1 MQTPLAYLKLQL
13 PWVRLPLRPCGGL
26 ADELELNSPPY
37 PTILQL
43 SWLLSWQTWVSLRG
57 RLVEL
62 TALTVDQL
70 REFLIKL
77 PHAPK
82 ASLENPN
89 WTCVFFFPRT
99 AAWSPSSFFCHFCLF
114 CLRKQPSF
122 SLRGFWARN
131 LATGHWG
138 CCSLFFLLGASIIHS
153 LVCKCCCGLPTHPH
167 KQNEYLPGCTD
178 HYRNLLLIFGLL
190 EIAQLRP
197 FLRCPLAETKCVRD
211 AWRPKTCAQ
220 N

>member
-1 MQTPLAYLKLQL
+1 MPLQALWENACKMIFCIVCVFPQGKFRIVPQFCQYFQHLQ
-13 PWVRLPLRPCGGL
+13 RLVGKSRLGEDDSIRCF
-26 ADELELNSPPY
+26 
-37 PTILQL
+37 
-43 SWLLSWQTWVSLRG
+43 LLSYRCTFALR
-57 RLVEL
+57 
-62 TALTVDQL
+62 
-70 REFLIKL
+70 F
-77 PHAPK
+77 
-82 ASLENPN
+82 
-89 WTCVFFFPRT
+89 FFFPRT

-114 CLRKQPSF
+114 CPRKQPSF

-138 CCSLFFLLGASIIHS
+138 CCSLFFLLGASIY
-153 LVCKCCCGLPTHPH
+153 K
-167 KQNEYLPGCTD
+167 
-178 HYRNLLLIFGLL
+178 NLLLIFGLL